1 MGKEAKI
8 GVAVILGLLVVLG
21 VVVGVRVASLGG
33 NTDSEVAAEQA
44 DTANTESAVSVQP
57 GVAVSSNPLA
67 TPSKPASPP
76 PAAKPAA
83 AKKPTV
89 LTPENAEPPAS
100 GAAPWRQLAVQDAN
114 SGTPNASEAGS
125 GLSYMPPP
133 RPSPNDP
140 AGRYGSA
147 YAAPPPPDVS
157 AGGASAGYA
166 SAGEAVAGVQSY
178 DPSQRGRFNTTMA
191 GSPYGQP
198 GQETTGNPAAQPNYM
213 PRQDPGVAYAP
224 QPTGG
229 AAGLPQSDP
238 AAGRRGDGSYE
249 VQPND
254 SFWTISEKL
263 YGTGAYFRAL
273 AEYNGGKV
281 ANQNQLQVGQVIA
294 APDVAE
300 LEQKHAA
307 LCPKPE
313 HRYVAR
319 HHTTI
324 SRVGQH
330 GNAATYTVAEGDS
343 LYRIARHELGDASR
357 WHEIFK
363 LNREVIGESFNHLR
377 PGTQL
382 VLPGTANSE
391 PADTLTRRP
400 SSLY

>member
-8 GVAVILGLLVVLG
+8 GVAVILGLLAVLG
-21 VVVGVRVASLGG
+21 VIVGVRVASLGG
-33 NTDSEVAAEQA
+33 NTDPDFAVEEP
-44 DTANTESAVSVQP
+44 DTANAESAVSVQP

-67 TPSKPASPP
+67 TAGKPASSPST
-76 PAAKPAA
+76 AKPATS
-83 AKKPTV
+83 KKPIV
-89 LTPENAEPPAS
+89 LAPEHPEPPAS
-100 GAAPWRQLAVQDAN
+100 GAAPWRQLAIQDAN
-114 SGTPNASEAGS
+114 SETVGTSEAGS

-133 RPSPNDP
+133 SPNDP
-140 AGRYGSA
+140 HGRSGNA
-147 YAAPPPPDVS
+147 YPAPPPADVS
-157 AGGASAGYA
+157 AGDASAGYA
-166 SAGEAVAGVQSY
+166 LAGEAVAGVQSY
-178 DPSQRGRFNTTMA
+178 DPSRGGRFNTTTA
-191 GSPYGQP
+191 GSGQGSDSNPAGQP
-198 GQETTGNPAAQPNYM
+198 TYM
-213 PRQDPGVAYAP
+213 PRQDLGAAYAA
-224 QPTGG
+224 QPMGNAG
-229 AAGLPQSDP
+229 GLPQSDP
-238 AAGRRGDGSYE
+238 AAGRRSDGSYE

-294 APDVAE
+294 TPDVAE

-330 GNAATYTVAEGDS
+330 GDNATYTVAEGDS
-343 LYRIARHELGDASR
+343 LYRIARYELGDASR
-357 WHEIFK
+357 WHEIYK

-382 VLPGTANSE
+382 VLPGTGNSE
-391 PADTLTRRP
+391 PTDTLTRRP